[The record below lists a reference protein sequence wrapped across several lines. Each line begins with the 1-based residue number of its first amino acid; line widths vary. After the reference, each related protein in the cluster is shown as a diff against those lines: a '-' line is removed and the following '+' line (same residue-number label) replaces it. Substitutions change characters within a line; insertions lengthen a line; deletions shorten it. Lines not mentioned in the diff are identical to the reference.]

1 MLEMEQLIKKNEI
14 MAFVAAE
21 LDLEIILQS
30 EISQKGKEQG
40 SSLVTWWLGF
50 WTFTA
55 TAWV

>member
-1 MLEMEQLIKKNEI
+1 MEQLIKKNEI

-40 SSLVTWWLGF
+40 SSLVTWWLGL